1 MGSQLGKTLLPLLR
15 ELGAALQPEAT
26 REGGCHRLL
35 MRGLEGEE
43 CKEGLSWTPK
53 MEEEGER
60 WGGGVQRPYC
70 EAELPFFC
78 LTVLQPLPGE
88 DQGDEDSHFPVP
100 TLASLVPV
108 LGWVQGGLQTPMS

>member
-1 MGSQLGKTLLPLLR
+1 MQ
-15 ELGAALQPEAT
+15 
-26 REGGCHRLL
+26 GGPVLDTKDGGGR
-35 MRGLEGEE
+35 RKVGE
-43 CKEGLSWTPK
+43 
-53 MEEEGER
+53 
-60 WGGGVQRPYC
+60 GVQRPYC

-88 DQGDEDSHFPVP
+88 DQGDEDRHFPIP